1 MPAAAAAAAELS
13 PGPPPRRDLRI
24 SRLRCGTLRRLLTII
39 VVTAASAIALSGDGF
54 GRTPVPTAE
63 VVVTL
68 KSPPLATFGR
78 SLLSARHVSY
88 LRRIES
94 QQAVV
99 SARIAQAVPSA
110 RIRWRYR
117 LVANGLAVVLPRTEI
132 SKLTHVAGVAEVW
145 PNVRYH
151 SLATRFG
158 PQQIGA
164 DKLWGPNLETAGNGM
179 KIGIIDDGVE
189 ADHPYLNANGF
200 SYPPGFP
207 KGQTQYA
214 TPKVIV
220 QRTFVPPSPKWKY
233 ASTPFDPTASFH
245 ATHVAGIAAG
255 VHDVQAGGNTL
266 SGVAPNAYI
275 GNYKALT
282 IPTPGFGLDGNSAEI
297 AAAIE
302 AAVADGMDVI
312 NLSLGEPEVEPS
324 RDLVVKAIEGAAAA
338 GVVPVI
344 AAGND
349 FDEFGYG
356 SVSSP
361 ANAPSAI
368 TVAAVTSS
376 NAIADFSS
384 AGPTPLSLQMKPDV
398 AAPGVDVISSL
409 PANQGGLFGTLS
421 GTSMATPV
429 VSAAAALLKER
440 HPTWTVA
447 QIKSAL
453 EQTGDPV
460 AGVPVTRDGGGVVDL
475 PRADV
480 PLLFAA
486 PTGLSFGALR
496 PGATATRTVSLADAG
511 GGAGDWSA
519 GIAGG
524 GSVTVPTTVTV
535 PGQLTVTA
543 TGAQTTGDQ
552 SGYVV
557 LTRGTDVRRIPY
569 WFLTTA
575 PKLAREKV
583 LPLTPGTHKGTTA
596 GGASL
601 VTHYRYPTA
610 GDDAYPGPERVYRIR
625 VPAGAANA
633 GVAVLSGNVYPHVT
647 LAGAED
653 RLAGYTALP
662 LDLNPYR
669 RSYGTKRRVAAVVL
683 PAGGTY
689 DIVFDSTNAGGRPFT
704 FRYWVNDVTPPKLKI
719 RSTRGSILVAATD
732 AGSGIDS
739 TSIVATLDGKR
750 VATRF
755 GSGAIRIAAAKGR
768 HSLVVSVADFQETK
782 NTEDVVKILPNT
794 ATLRATVRVR

>member
-1 MPAAAAAAAELS
+1 LS
-13 PGPPPRRDLRI
+13 LDA
-24 SRLRCGTLRRLLTII
+24 RLRCGTLRRLLTII
-39 VVTAASAIALSGDGF
+39 VVSAASAIALSGDGF
-54 GRTPVPTAE
+54 GGTPVPTTE

-99 SARIAQAVPSA
+99 SARIEQAIPSS
-110 RIRWRYR
+110 RIRWRYK
-117 LVANGLAVVLPRTEI
+117 LVANGLAVVLPLAEL
-132 SKLTHVAGVAEVW
+132 SNLAHVPGVAEVW

-151 SLATRFG
+151 SLATKLD

-164 DKLWGPNLETAGNGM
+164 DKLWGPNFETAGNGM
-179 KIGIIDDGVE
+179 KIGIIDDGVQ
-189 ADHPYLNANGF
+189 ADHPYFDANGF
-200 SYPPGFP
+200 QYPPGFP
-207 KGQTQYA
+207 KGQTQLA

-220 QRTFVPPSPKWKY
+220 QRTFTPASPKWKY
-233 ASTPFDPTASFH
+233 AAAPFDPTASFH

-255 VHDVQAGGNTL
+255 VHGVQVGPNTL

-349 FDEFGYG
+349 FDQFGYG

-361 ANAPSAI
+361 GNAPDAI
-368 TVAAVTSS
+368 TVAAVTSR
-376 NAIADFSS
+376 NEIADFSS

-409 PANQGGLFGTLS
+409 PANQGGLWGTLS
-421 GTSMATPV
+421 GTSMAAPV

-453 EQTGDPV
+453 EQTGDPA
-460 AGVPVTRDGGGVVDL
+460 AGVTVQRDGGGVVDL
-475 PRADV
+475 PRADI

-496 PGATATRTVSLADAG
+496 PGTTASRTVTLTDAG

-519 GIAGG
+519 TIVGTGT
-524 GSVTVPTTVTV
+524 VTAPATVTV
-535 PGQLTVTA
+535 PGQLTLTA
-543 TGAQTTGDQ
+543 SGAETTGDQ
-552 SGYVV
+552 SGYLV
-557 LTRGTDVRRIPY
+557 LTRGADVRRIPY

-575 PKLAREKV
+575 PKLARAKAT
-583 LPLTPGTHKGTTA
+583 PLTPGTRKGTTA
-596 GGASL
+596 GAPAL
-601 VTHYRYPTA
+601 VTRYRYPTG
-610 GDDAYPGPERVYRIR
+610 GDDTYPGPERAYRIR

-633 GVAVLSGNVYPHVT
+633 GVAVLSRNVYPHIT
-647 LAGAED
+647 LDGSED
-653 RLAGYTALP
+653 RLAGYTAMP
-662 LDLNPYR
+662 LDFNPYR
-669 RSYGTKRRVAAVVL
+669 RSYGQRRRVAAVVL
-683 PAGGTY
+683 PAAGAY
-689 DIVFDSTNAGGRPFT
+689 DVVFDSRNAGGRQFT
-704 FRYWVNDVTPPKLKI
+704 FRYCVNDVRPPTLKV
-719 RSTRGSILVAATD
+719 RSRNGSIVVAATD
-732 AGSGIDS
+732 AGSGVDPS
-739 TSIVATLDGKR
+739 SIVATLDGRR
-750 VATRF
+750 VASRF
-755 GSGAIRIAAAKGR
+755 GSGTIRIAATKGR
-768 HSLVVSVADFQETK
+768 HRLVLSAADYQETK
-782 NTEDVVKILPNT
+782 NTEDVAKILPNT
-794 ATLRATVRVR
+794 AALRATVVVR

>member
-1 MPAAAAAAAELS
+1 
-13 PGPPPRRDLRI
+13 
-24 SRLRCGTLRRLLTII
+24 
-39 VVTAASAIALSGDGF
+39 
-54 GRTPVPTAE
+54 
-63 VVVTL
+63 VTL
-68 KSPPLATFGR
+68 KSPPLAAFGR
-78 SLLSARHVSY
+78 SLLSARHATY
-88 LRRIES
+88 LRQIES

-99 SARIAQAVPSA
+99 SARIEQAIPSS

-117 LVANGLAVVLPRTEI
+117 LVANGLAVVLPRSEI
-132 SKLTHVAGVAEVW
+132 SHLAHVPGVAEVW

-151 SLATRFG
+151 SLAVKLG

-164 DKLWGPNLETAGNGM
+164 DKLWGPSFETAGNGM

-189 ADHPYLNANGF
+189 ANHPYFNSSGF
-200 SYPPGFP
+200 QYPPGFP
-207 KGQTQYA
+207 KGQTQLA

-220 QRTFVPPSPKWKY
+220 QRTFAPPSPTWKY
-233 ASTPFDPTASFH
+233 ASTPFDPTGSYH

-255 VHDVQAGGNTL
+255 VHGIQVGPDTL

-324 RDLVVKAIEGAAAA
+324 RDLVVKALEGAAAA

-349 FDEFGYG
+349 FDEFRYG

-421 GTSMATPV
+421 GTSMAAPV

-447 QIKSAL
+447 EIKSAL

-460 AGVPVTRDGGGVVDL
+460 ADVPVTRDGGGVIDL

-496 PGATATRTVSLADAG
+496 PGATASRTVTLTDAG
-511 GGAGDWSA
+511 GGAGDWTVTGA
-519 GIAGG
+519 GL
-524 GSVTVPTTVTV
+524 TVPPTVTV

-543 TGAQTTGDQ
+543 TGAQTTGDD

-557 LTRGTDVRRIPY
+557 LRRGADVRRIPF
-569 WFLTTA
+569 WFMTTA
-575 PKLAREKV
+575 PKLAGEKA
-583 LPLTPGTHKGTTA
+583 LALTPGVHKGTTA
-596 GGASL
+596 GAPAL
-601 VTHYRYPTA
+601 VTHYRYPTG
-610 GDDAYPGPERVYRIR
+610 GDDSYPGPERVYRIH

-633 GVAVLSGNVYPHVT
+633 GVAVLSGNVYPHIT
-647 LAGAED
+647 LDGSED
-653 RLAGYTALP
+653 RLAGYTAMP

-669 RSYGTKRRVAAVVL
+669 KSYGLRRRVAAVVL
-683 PAGGTY
+683 PAGGIY
-689 DIVFDSTNAGGRPFT
+689 DVVFDSTNAGGRPFT
-704 FRYWVNDVTPPKLKI
+704 FRYWVNDVAPPRLKM
-719 RSTRGSILVAATD
+719 RSARGSIVVAATD
-732 AGSGIDS
+732 AGSGVDPN
-739 TSIVATLDGKR
+739 SIAATLDGKS

-755 GSGAIRIAAAKGR
+755 GSGTIRIGAAKGR
-768 HSLVVSVADFQETK
+768 HRLVLTVSDYQETK
-782 NTEDVVKILPNT
+782 NMEDVAKILPNT
-794 ATLRATVRVR
+794 TTLRATVTVR

>member
-1 MPAAAAAAAELS
+1 M
-13 PGPPPRRDLRI
+13 
-24 SRLRCGTLRRLLTII
+24 
-39 VVTAASAIALSGDGF
+39 VTAASAIALSGDGF
-54 GRTPVPTAE
+54 GRTPAPTTE

-68 KSPPLATFGR
+68 RSPPLATFGR
-78 SLLSARHVSY
+78 SLLSARHASY
-88 LRRIES
+88 LRRLES
-94 QQAVV
+94 QQALV
-99 SARIAQAVPSA
+99 SARIEQSIPQS

-117 LVANGLAVVLPRTEI
+117 LIANGLAVVLPRAEI
-132 SKLTHVAGVAEVW
+132 SKLARVPGVAAVW

-151 SLATRFG
+151 SLAARLG
-158 PQQIGA
+158 PQQVGA
-164 DKLWGPNLETAGNGM
+164 DKLWGPNFETAGNGM

-189 ADHPYLNANGF
+189 ATHPYFDPNGF
-200 SYPPGFP
+200 QYPPGFP
-207 KGQTQYA
+207 KGQTQFA

-220 QRTFVPPSPKWKY
+220 QRTFTPPSPTWKY
-233 ASTPFDPTASFH
+233 ATSPFDPTGSFH

-255 VHDVQAGGNTL
+255 VHGVQVGPNSL

-302 AAVADGMDVI
+302 AAVADGMNVI

-361 ANAPSAI
+361 GNAPDAI
-368 TVAAVTSS
+368 TVAAVDSR

-409 PANQGGLFGTLS
+409 PANQGGPWGTLS

-440 HPTWTVA
+440 HPEWTVA

-460 AGVPVTRDGGGVVDL
+460 TGVPVTRDGGGVIDL

-496 PGATATRTVSLADAG
+496 PGATATRTVTLSDAG
-511 GGAGDWSA
+511 GGAGDWAVSVA
-519 GIAGG
+519 GTGLTLPA
-524 GSVTVPTTVTV
+524 TVTV
-535 PGQLTVTA
+535 PGPLAVTA
-543 TGAQTTGDQ
+543 TGTQATGDR
-552 SGYVV
+552 SGYIV
-557 LTRGTDVRRIPY
+557 LTRGTDVRRIPF
-569 WFLTTA
+569 WFLTSA
-575 PKLAREKV
+575 PRLAGEKA
-583 LPLTPGTHKGTTA
+583 LGLTPGTHGGTTA
-596 GGASL
+596 GAPAL
-601 VTHYRYPTA
+601 ITHYRYPTG
-610 GDDAYPGPERVYRIR
+610 GDDTYLGPERVYRIH

-633 GVAVLSGNVYPHVT
+633 GVAVLTGNVYPHIT
-647 LAGAED
+647 LSGSED
-653 RLAGYTALP
+653 RLAGYTAMP

-669 RSYGTKRRVAAVVL
+669 RSYGVRRRIAAVVL

-689 DIVFDSTNAGGRPFT
+689 DVVFDSTNAGGRPFT
-704 FRYWVNDVTPPKLKI
+704 FRYWLSDVTPPKLKL
-719 RSTRGSILVAATD
+719 RSARGGAIVVAATD
-732 AGSGIDS
+732 TGSGVDS

-755 GSGAIRIAAAKGR
+755 AAGVIRIAATKGR
-768 HSLVVSVADFQETK
+768 HRLVLSVADYQETK

-794 ATLRATVRVR
+794 ATLRATVAVH

>member
-1 MPAAAAAAAELS
+1 
-13 PGPPPRRDLRI
+13 
-24 SRLRCGTLRRLLTII
+24 
-39 VVTAASAIALSGDGF
+39 VVSAASAIALSGDGF
-54 GRTPVPTAE
+54 GRAPAPTSE

-68 KSPPLATFGR
+68 KSPPLAAFGR
-78 SLLSARHVSY
+78 SLLSARHTSY

-94 QQAVV
+94 QQAAVTV
-99 SARIAQAVPSA
+99 RIEHAIPSS
-110 RIRWRYR
+110 RIRWRYT

-132 SKLTHVAGVAEVW
+132 SKLARVPGVAEVW

-151 SLATRFG
+151 SLAAKLG

-164 DKLWGPNLETAGNGM
+164 DKLWGPNFETAGNGM

-189 ADHPYLNANGF
+189 ADHPYFAPSGF
-200 SYPPGFP
+200 QYPPGFP
-207 KGQTQYA
+207 KGQTQLA

-220 QRTFVPPSPKWKY
+220 QRAFTPPSPTWKY
-233 ASTPFDPTASFH
+233 ASAPFDPTGSFH

-255 VHDVQAGGNTL
+255 VHGVQAGPAAL

-349 FDEFGYG
+349 FDEFGFG

-361 ANAPSAI
+361 GNAPDAI
-368 TVAAVTSS
+368 TVAAVTSR

-409 PANQGGLFGTLS
+409 PAGQGGPFGTLS
-421 GTSMATPV
+421 GTSMAAPA

-460 AGVPVTRDGGGVVDL
+460 AGVPATRDGGGVINL

-486 PTGLSFGALR
+486 PSGVSFGALR
-496 PGATATRTVSLADAG
+496 PGVSASRVVTLADAG
-511 GGAGDWSA
+511 GGTGDWAVS
-519 GIAGG
+519 IASQG
-524 GSVTVPTTVTV
+524 VTGPVTAPPTVTV
-535 PGQLTVTA
+535 PGQLALTA
-543 TGAQTTGDQ
+543 TGASTSGDE

-557 LTRGTDVRRIPY
+557 LTRGADVRRIPF

-575 PKLAREKV
+575 PKLAGAHAV
-583 LPLTPGTHKGTTA
+583 SLTAGTRKGTTA
-596 GGASL
+596 GSSL
-601 VTHYRYPTA
+601 VSRYRYPTR
-610 GDDAYPGPERVYRIR
+610 GDGGYPGPERVYRIR

-633 GVAVLSGNVYPHVT
+633 GVAVLSGNVYPHIT
-647 LAGAED
+647 LDGSED
-653 RLAGYTALP
+653 RLAGYTAMP

-669 RSYGTKRRVAAVVL
+669 RSYGVRRRIAAVVL

-689 DIVFDSTNAGGRPFT
+689 EVVFDSTSAGGRPFT
-704 FRYWVNDVTPPKLKI
+704 FRYWVNDVRPPKLRV
-719 RSTRGSILVAATD
+719 RSARGSIVVAAAD
-732 AGSGIDS
+732 AGSGVDPS
-739 TSIVATLDGKR
+739 SIVATLDGKR

-755 GSGAIRIAAAKGR
+755 GSGTVRIAAARGR
-768 HSLVVSVADFQETK
+768 HSLVLTVADYQETK
-782 NTEDVVKILPNT
+782 NTEDVARILPNT
-794 ATLRATVRVR
+794 ATLRVAVAVR

>member
-1 MPAAAAAAAELS
+1 MRRSLLPLALALTAAL
-13 PGPPPRRDLRI
+13 
-24 SRLRCGTLRRLLTII
+24 TLLAGGSS
-39 VVTAASAIALSGDGF
+39 AASATSSDKL
-54 GRTPVPTAE
+54 VE

-68 KSPPLATFGR
+68 PRPSLAVAAAHDRALATTALR
-78 SLLSARHVSY
+78 RHALVARAPAAVSY
-88 LRRIES
+88 LRTLAATQHTLAARL
-94 QQAVV
+94 AVAIPAA
-99 SARIAQAVPSA
+99 S
-110 RIRWRYR
+110 IRWHYG
-117 LVANGLAVVLPRTEI
+117 VALDGVSVVLPASDLARLRT
-132 SKLTHVAGVAEVW
+132 LPGATVW
-145 PNVRYH
+145 PTVTYH
-151 SLATRFG
+151 TLRDVPRSSSATTANPGPSLIGATALWGQSLAT
-158 PQQIGA
+158 
-164 DKLWGPNLETAGNGM
+164 AGQGV
-179 KIGIIDDGVE
+179 KIGLVDDGIDQ
-189 ADHPYLNANGF
+189 AHPYFDPSGL
-200 SYPPGFP
+200 SYPAGFP
-207 KGQTQYA
+207 KGNTAYT

-220 QRTFVPPSPKWKY
+220 ARAFPS
-233 ASTPFDPTASFH
+233 ASTHWRYAARPFDPDFSFH

-255 VHDVQAGGNTL
+255 VHGVQVGPATL
-266 SGVAPNAYI
+266 SGIAPNAYI

-324 RDLVVKAIEGAAAA
+324 RDLVVKALEGAAAA

-349 FDEFGYG
+349 FDEFRYG

-409 PANQGGLFGTLS
+409 PANQGGPFGTLS
-421 GTSMATPV
+421 GTSMAAPV

-447 QIKSAL
+447 EIKSAL
-453 EQTGDPV
+453 EQTGDPI
-460 AGVPVTRDGGGVVDL
+460 ADVPVTRDGGGVIDL

-496 PGATATRTVSLADAG
+496 PGATASRTVTLTDAG
-511 GGAGDWSA
+511 GGAGDWTVS
-519 GIAGG
+519 GPGL
-524 GSVTVPTTVTV
+524 TVPATVTV

-543 TGAQTTGDQ
+543 TGAQTTGDD

-557 LTRGTDVRRIPY
+557 LRRGADVRRIPF
-569 WFLTTA
+569 WFMTTA
-575 PKLAREKV
+575 PKLAGEKA
-583 LPLTPGTHKGTTA
+583 LALTPGVHKGTTA
-596 GGASL
+596 GAPAL
-601 VTHYRYPTA
+601 VTHYRYPTG
-610 GDDAYPGPERVYRIR
+610 GDDSYPGPERVYRIH

-633 GVAVLSGNVYPHVT
+633 GVAVLSGNVYPHIT
-647 LAGAED
+647 LDGSED
-653 RLAGYTALP
+653 RLAGYTAMP

-669 RSYGTKRRVAAVVL
+669 KSYGLRRRVAAVVL
-683 PAGGTY
+683 PAGGIY
-689 DIVFDSTNAGGRPFT
+689 DVVFDSTNAGGRPFT
-704 FRYWVNDVTPPKLKI
+704 FRYWVNDVAPPRLKVH
-719 RSTRGSILVAATD
+719 SARGSIVVAATD
-732 AGSGIDS
+732 AGSGVDPN
-739 TSIVATLDGKR
+739 SIAATLDGKS

-755 GSGAIRIAAAKGR
+755 GSGTIRIGAAKGR
-768 HSLVVSVADFQETK
+768 HRLVLTVSDYQETK
-782 NTEDVVKILPNT
+782 NMEDVAKILPNT
-794 ATLRATVRVR
+794 TTLRATVTVR